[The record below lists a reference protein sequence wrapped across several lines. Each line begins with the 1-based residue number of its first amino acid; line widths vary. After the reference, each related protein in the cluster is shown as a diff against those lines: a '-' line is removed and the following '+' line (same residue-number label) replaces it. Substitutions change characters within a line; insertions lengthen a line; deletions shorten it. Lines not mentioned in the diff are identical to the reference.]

1 MNRSR
6 RTVIEVRDDLHSE
19 IRKLALLNDIRIYEL
34 ANAVLEDFLKDNER
48 ANALIKRLRL
58 QRSVTKLNVRQE
70 KRKGR

>member
-34 ANAVLEDFLKDNER
+34 ANAVLEDFLNDNGQ